1 MEKTIRIISKK
12 VGEKPVRQDMEHT
25 LENMQK
31 KVGGYLEVVRF
42 PLGIDMWVNDEGL
55 INGLPLNLV
64 ILKGG
69 KVISHIC
76 GDVFFASADEEGE
89 TIGLNPAQVHWIRN
103 NTQFV
108 GIAKGKDELDY
119 LVYGINID

>member
-1 MEKTIRIISKK
+1 MEKTINIMTKEVGKK
-12 VGEKPVRQDMEHT
+12 LERESMVHS

-55 INGLPLNLV
+55 IHGLPLNLV
-64 ILKGG
+64 IIRKG

-76 GDVFFASADEEGE
+76 GNVFFASADEEGE
-89 TIGLNPAQVHWIRN
+89 TIGLNHTQEHWIETN
-103 NTQFV
+103 LQFV
-108 GIAKGKDELDY
+108 GFAEGKDELEY
-119 LVYGINID
+119 LVYGITID